1 MLRTCLVLIF
11 VAMALVSCG
20 ESPQEE
26 PETPAVPD
34 TITIAPSDTIGILMG
49 DSNYV
54 FGTIGDAIYTVDG
67 NIAVLDETA
76 CCARVY
82 DPSGEF
88 LFQMGREGTGPGEL
102 LHPGGLVLLSSGSVG
117 ILDAPTG
124 GLHSFDPGGSF
135 DSLLIEFQG
144 QPVPQWAW
152 GVDGNALVGAYTS
165 TTMEEDAMMAHFI
178 VGRWEDSPEPSVVY
192 LENSFPFNPDDMAS
206 FLNNTVF
213 SVSFAAD
220 AEGFVYIAPVSSS
233 EYRVDVMDS
242 SGELVN
248 SFSRDL
254 PRVEKSQ
261 GEIEDETAMVTA
273 ILRERGVP
281 EYMIDYSPDPYRW
294 LIQPQGLGTDNMGRI
309 WVHNGAASGIVM
321 DVYSR
326 DGEHLAV
333 VRIEGV
339 ENPDIPD
346 FVNVKVQSRG
356 ILAYSLQDPGYPKL
370 YVLPMP
376 DL

>member
-1 MLRTCLVLIF
+1 MTARHYLICISSLIL
-11 VAMALVSCG
+11 ASCG
-20 ESPQEE
+20 E
-26 PETPAVPD
+26 TPPDESDAAGQPD
-34 TITIAPSDTIGILMG
+34 TIIIAPSDTIGVLMG

-54 FGTIGDAIYTVDG
+54 FGTIGDAIYTADG
-67 NIAVLDETA
+67 SIAVLDETA

-88 LFQMGREGTGPGEL
+88 LFRMGREGSGPGEL

-124 GLHSFDPGGSF
+124 GLHCFSPDGSF

-152 GVDGNALVGAYTS
+152 GVDSNALVGAYTS
-165 TTMEEDAMMAHFI
+165 TSMEDEAMTSHFI
-178 VGRWEDSPEPSVVY
+178 IGRWEESPEPSVIY
-192 LENSFPFNPDDMAS
+192 MENSFPFNPEDMAS
-206 FLNNTVF
+206 FLNNTIF
-213 SVSFAAD
+213 SASFAAD
-220 AEGFVYIAPVSSS
+220 DDGFVYIAPVSSS
-233 EYRVDVMDS
+233 EYRIDVLNSRGD
-242 SGELVN
+242 LVT

-254 PRVEKSQ
+254 PRVEKSPVEMQ
-261 GEIEDETAMVTA
+261 DETAMVTA

-281 EYMIDYSPDPYRW
+281 EYMIDYSPDPCRW
-294 LIQPQGLGTDNMGRI
+294 MVQPQGLGADGMGRI
-309 WVHNGAASGIVM
+309 WVHSGSAEGIVM

-326 DGEHLAV
+326 EGEHLAV

-339 ENPDIPD
+339 ENPDIAD

-356 ILAYSLQDPGYPKL
+356 ILAYSLQDPGYPRL

-376 DL
+376 EL

>member
-1 MLRTCLVLIF
+1 MMRWTGILVASAL
-11 VAMALVSCG
+11 ALVSCG
-20 ESPQEE
+20 ETPSEE
-26 PETPAVPD
+26 PDAGGRPD
-34 TITIAPSDTIGILMG
+34 TVTIAPSDTIGILMG

-54 FGTIGDAIYTVDG
+54 FGTIGDAIYTADG
-67 NIAVLDETA
+67 NIAILDETA

-102 LHPGGLVLLSSGSVG
+102 LHPGGIVLLSSGSAG

-124 GLHSFDPGGSF
+124 GLHSFGRDGQF
-135 DSLLIEFQG
+135 DSLLIEFRG

-165 TTMEEDAMMAHFI
+165 TTMEDDAITAHFI
-178 VGRWEDSPEPSVVY
+178 IGRWEDSPEPSVVY
-192 LENSFPFNPDDMAS
+192 MENSFPFDPGDMAS
-206 FLNNTVF
+206 FLNNTIF
-213 SVSFAAD
+213 SASFAAD
-220 AEGFVYIAPVSSS
+220 GEGFVYIAPVSSS
-233 EYRVDVMDS
+233 QYRVDVMNS
-242 SGELVN
+242 AGEPVT
-248 SFSRDL
+248 SFSRDI
-254 PRVEKSQ
+254 PRVEKSAV
-261 GEIEDETAMVTA
+261 EIADETAMVTA

-294 LIQPQGLGTDNMGRI
+294 MVQPQGLGTDGMGRI
-309 WVHNGAASGIVM
+309 WVHSGSADGIIM

-326 DGEHLAV
+326 EGEHLAV

-339 ENPDIPD
+339 ENPDIAD

-356 ILAYSLQDPGYPKL
+356 ILAYSLQDPGYPRL

-376 DL
+376 EL